1 MRELHRELD
10 QRYRTL
16 QESRKGP
23 VFFVEHG
30 LRTGEVADLFA
41 DVRHHLAAH
50 PLESGWW
57 NLNCL
62 PLLVAS
68 TEVGYRYRGSGTD
81 FWPVLETKFGVKVS
95 ATDRQRIRDLF
106 SSASKG
112 YRGAE
117 PPDTRWAKA
126 FRLIAWPIT
135 HALVPLEF
143 HRPLALT
150 LANLRVNVGELS
162 DDDLYRA
169 IRIAASRT
177 SARFS
182 TLLKDAALAVAVT
195 RSLLGSNSGELCT
208 DTVERIKADLASD
221 QVARRRVAVARRVQ
235 QNITDRTA
243 ISAPPRALLASIMG
257 SLHLRRR
264 DGVMTIEAVFPP
276 MAEDVQARLR
286 RALRRRRYAARLWGV
301 STPVPSVQLLSCL
314 PFTVKLTT
322 VPPEGADL
330 LPSLDQVDIDPELR
344 DVLAAFK
351 LDIAHP
357 LLFAVSPDE
366 THGRQIRG
374 PNISGDRKYWLL
386 SGSGEDPRG
395 CTALGEVGPYE
406 CHLLDPAED
415 TGQEVLRGL
424 GFQVRFGVSVEF
436 TGSPPLDR
444 DAAVPEFAVNDQRI
458 VVPRSPPPKRLS
470 VRLGDEH
477 VHLMNDDV
485 ATIVV
490 EQGDH
495 TLRVSNGDDDR
506 DYSFRGTP
514 SPRSV
519 PPATCF
525 IEPRSTDLTVQ
536 ALLGGALDF
545 AVESSAS
552 LEGLELTVEI
562 EANGRKLFATASL
575 GSLPCTVSSVQEPF
589 STLLNDETRGELAQA
604 LSPTVRLSV
613 GCLCSRSMVLEQRVR
628 PCWWQRADDDSVV
641 LMSEIGTL
649 PFGWI
654 PATAP
659 AARPVP
665 GPDNL
670 LEETRL
676 LVPIELDVSEY
687 GDAAQFTTLCIAPPR
702 VQLEVPAISEPHLA
716 RRRRAGQG
724 ALGLEDMV
732 ESYLRWSLAESPTII
747 SEIRRRQ
754 VSDVLDR
761 WIAEICCGGE
771 WVRRE
776 AEMGGMDPWEELVR
790 LCDVTGLGRDSYIEL
805 SREDELE
812 VTRIAVRE
820 IRLEMPDVWARV
832 GSPCDL
838 RPDDYEAL
846 DLACGRAYTK
856 LADVYRAQGK
866 ADMADEIGEGDPG
879 AASEEWDSVLGRVKS
894 AAELQPLAGMLLP
907 SDMAHGLMTLEPSMM
922 TLDELT
928 EELAQWA
935 RDSRRALAGN
945 VPPDETLKAILALWI
960 EPEAA
965 VRLDWRGAL
974 DVLLAERAVARAER
988 YLALRSRRTARRGST
1003 RCEMA
1008 T

>member
-10 QRYRTL
+10 ERYRTL
-16 QESRKGP
+16 QESRRGR

-30 LRTGEVADLFA
+30 LSGGEVADLFA
-41 DVRHHLAAH
+41 DVRHHLVAH

-57 NLNCL
+57 NLNSL
-62 PLLVAS
+62 PLLVVS

-81 FWPVLETKFGVKVS
+81 FWPVLETEFGVRFS

-106 SSASKG
+106 SSASKS

-117 PPDTRWAKA
+117 PPDTPWAKA

-150 LANLRVNVGELS
+150 LANLRVKVDELS
-162 DDDLYRA
+162 DVDLHRA
-169 IRIAASRT
+169 VRIAASST

-182 TLLKDAALAVAVT
+182 TLLEDSALIVAVT
-195 RSLLGSNSGELCT
+195 RRLLGDGTGELCPET
-208 DTVERIKADLASD
+208 MRRIAEDLAAD
-221 QVARRRVAVARRVQ
+221 QVTRRAVAVARRVQ
-235 QNITDRTA
+235 RTVVPKP
-243 ISAPPRALLASIMG
+243 SRALLPSVVG

-264 DGVMTIEAVFPP
+264 DSAMTLEAVFPP
-276 MAEDVQARLR
+276 MAEDVQGRLR

-322 VPPEGADL
+322 VPPEDADP
-330 LPSLDQVDIDPELR
+330 LPNLDQVDIDPELR

-357 LLFAVSPDE
+357 LLFTVSPDD
-366 THGRQIRG
+366 THGRRIRG
-374 PNISGDRKYWLL
+374 PSISGDRKYWLL
-386 SGSGEDPRG
+386 SGSGEGPRG
-395 CTALGEVGPYE
+395 CAGLGEVGPYD
-406 CHLLDPAED
+406 CHLLDPAEE
-415 TGQEVLRGL
+415 TAREVLRGL

-436 TGSPPLDR
+436 AGSPPLER
-444 DAAVPEFAVNDQRI
+444 DAPVPEFAVDDQRI
-458 VVPRSPPPKRLS
+458 VVPRRPPPKGLS
-470 VRLGDEH
+470 VQLGSEQ
-477 VHLMNDDV
+477 VHLTSDDV
-485 ATIVV
+485 ATVVV
-490 EQGDH
+490 ERGDH
-495 TLRVSNGDDDR
+495 TLRVSNGDEDR

-514 SPRSV
+514 SSRSM
-519 PPATCF
+519 PPVTCS

-562 EANGRKLFATASL
+562 DVSCRKFFATAPL
-575 GSLPCTVSSVQEPF
+575 GPLPCTVSSDQEPF
-589 STLLNDETRGELAQA
+589 STLLDDETRGLLAQA
-604 LSPTVRLSV
+604 PSPTLRLTV
-613 GCLCSRSMVLEQRVR
+613 GRLCSRSMVLEQRVR
-628 PCWWQRADDDSVV
+628 PCWWRRADDDSVA
-641 LMSEIGTL
+641 LTSEIGAL

-676 LVPIELDVSEY
+676 LVPMELDASEY
-687 GDAAQFTTLCIAPPR
+687 GDAAQFTTLCIAPSR
-702 VQLEVPAISEPHLA
+702 VQLAAPAIKKPHLA
-716 RRRRAGQG
+716 RRRRAGHG
-724 ALGLEDMV
+724 ALGLEDLV

-747 SEIRRRQ
+747 AEIRRRQ
-754 VSDVLDR
+754 VAGVLDG
-761 WIAEICCGGE
+761 WIAEICCGEE

-776 AEMGGMDPWEELVR
+776 AEIGGMDPWEELAR

-805 SREDELE
+805 SREDKFE
-812 VTRIAVRE
+812 VTRIGVRE

-838 RPDDYEAL
+838 RPEDYEAL

-856 LADVYRAQGK
+856 LAGVYREQGK
-866 ADMADEIGEGDPG
+866 ADMADGIGEGDPG

-894 AAELQPLAGMLLP
+894 AAELQPLAEMLLP
-907 SDMAHGLMTLEPSMM
+907 SDMAHGLMTLEPSMT

-928 EELAQWA
+928 EELTRWV
-935 RDSRRALAGN
+935 RDARRALAGS
-945 VPPDETLKAILALWI
+945 VPPAETLKAILALWI

-965 VRLDWRGAL
+965 MGLDWRGAL
-974 DVLLAERAVARAER
+974 GVLLAERAVARAER
-988 YLALRSRRTARRGST
+988 YLALRSRRIARRGSPQ
-1003 RCEMA
+1003 
-1008 T
+1008 